1 MPAISILVDG
11 EPIATANTEGLS
23 VLSAHV
29 QGARSDEA
37 FASVDLHGTTLEQ
50 STFLIWIGSL
60 TLQPGQQVE
69 VRFMEVGETAPPGKT
84 IEELFPDEPGD
95 EEPDDET
102 SEASA
107 FEKIRAKPLH
117 RAGYGLAFSSSD
129 GVAFEGRTGE
139 DDHAFALHVAWNMY
153 RPDRAHLSLRAYTLD
168 ELESRAPLRDMV
180 REYLQAPCTVNL
192 RISA

>member
-29 QGARSDEA
+29 QGSRSDEE
-37 FASVDLHGTTLEQ
+37 FGSVDLHGTTSEE

-69 VRFMEVGETAPPGKT
+69 VRFLELGETAPPGKT
-84 IEELFPDEPGD
+84 IEALFPDEPDD
-95 EEPDDET
+95 EEPDDEP

-117 RAGYGLAFSSSD
+117 RLGYRLAFSSSC
-129 GVAFEGRTGE
+129 GIAFEGRTGE
-139 DDHAFALHVAWNMY
+139 DDHGFAFHVAWNMH
-153 RPDRAHLSLRAYTLD
+153 RPDRAHLSLHAYTLA
-168 ELESRAPLRDMV
+168 ELQRRATPRDMV
-180 REYLQAPCTVNL
+180 RKYLHAPRTVTL
-192 RISA
+192 RVSD